1 MPKQVMEFVFQKEGA
16 ILKKAERL
24 TDLQVKALK
33 PQDKRYMK
41 YVDDS
46 LYIEVFPNGTKS
58 WRVRCRQTG
67 AKEVKL
73 SLGEYPLIP
82 LAEARD
88 KCTEI
93 RKGLVHGGVPKEI
106 LKPATF
112 PTFGALAEEW
122 YKQQLGAWSATH
134 LHDVRHKL
142 DAFLLPQLAAR
153 PVREITSQ
161 EILKILLTVE
171 YRAPESA
178 YKAKLVVGQVL
189 RYAIAKGEA
198 DFDVTTNLR
207 GALKPRKHKHFASV
221 TNPKDVSDLMI
232 RIEAYQGT
240 FVVKSALWFSLYTF
254 QRPGE
259 IRRAEWKEL
268 DFDAALWRLPEKR
281 MKAGLPHIVPL
292 SRQALVILEVLK
304 PVIGHGKFVF
314 PSLKSQSIPMSENT
328 IRVALRSMGYSN
340 GDTEDGSLGM
350 TPHGFR
356 SLASTNLHEMG
367 FDTNLVELQLA
378 HTDENAVRAA
388 YNYAERLDARRE
400 MMQTWADW
408 LDRLK
413 RKITDTLIM

>member
-1 MPKQVMEFVFQKEGA
+1 
-16 ILKKAERL
+16 LKKAERL

-33 PQDKRYMK
+33 PQSKRYMK
-41 YVDDS
+41 YVDDF

-58 WRVRCRQTG
+58 WRVRCRQQG
-67 AKEVKL
+67 EKEVKL
-73 SLGEYPLIP
+73 SLGEYPLIS

-106 LKPATF
+106 LKPVTL
-112 PTFGALAEEW
+112 PTFGVLAEEW
-122 YKQQLGAWSATH
+122 YKQQVGAWSASH
-134 LHDVRHKL
+134 VKDVRHKL
-142 DAFLLPQLAAR
+142 DAFLLPRLAAR
-153 PVREITSQ
+153 PVREVTSQ
-161 EILKILLTVE
+161 EVLKILLGVE

-178 YKAKLVVGQVL
+178 YKSKLVVGQVL

-221 TNPKDVSDLMI
+221 TDPKDISDLMN

-254 QRPGE
+254 QSPGE
-259 IRRAEWKEL
+259 IRRATWKEV
-268 DFDAALWRLPEKR
+268 DIDSTLWRLPENR
-281 MKAGLPHIVPL
+281 MKAGLPHVVPL
-292 SRQALVILEVLK
+292 SKQVLEILERLK
-304 PVIGHGKFVF
+304 PLTGDGKFVF
-314 PSLKSQSIPMSENT
+314 PSLKSKSVPMSENT

-340 GDTEDGSLGM
+340 GDTEDDSLGM

-367 FDTNLVELQLA
+367 FETNLVELQLA

-388 YNYAERLDARRE
+388 YNYAERLDARRD
-400 MMQTWADW
+400 MMQKWADW
-408 LDRLK
+408 IDALK
-413 RKITDTLIM
+413 R